1 MPKTEIANLK
11 IVIFFLH
18 QLILYASFFFICSG
32 EFQTVEL
39 NLGPYWHLYT
49 RAVPRVRQQLN
60 PCDFNWVYTYILHTE
75 LLVITFQIKLA

>member
-1 MPKTEIANLK
+1 MPKAEIANLK
-11 IVIFFLH
+11 IVIFFFAP
-18 QLILYASFFFICSG
+18 INIICFNFFICSG

-60 PCDFNWVYTYILHTE
+60 TCDFNWVYTYILHTE